1 MSSIGPFF
9 ASMQS
14 LSNIVRRTRS
24 NEAISLACQENM
36 RIYLHIVDCR
46 YIYSALHNLY
56 ILYITWWRFWYY
68 EGKPEPHQCL
78 VELPLWAGERKS
90 RRGKGEKTQT
100 KQKSAA
106 AHFSHLIFL
115 CSSKIAFSALLL
127 SIWVITENSRVDSS
141 VSRDSLLR
149 EKSDAVVSLDSF
161 AWQGFK
167 LSRLRCD
174 SQVGNCYKSRV
185 TDDNSHL
192 TLYLEGENMSHFVH
206 KVHA

>member
-1 MSSIGPFF
+1 MPGEYEDI
-9 ASMQS
+9 
-14 LSNIVRRTRS
+14 
-24 NEAISLACQENM
+24 
-36 RIYLHIVDCR
+36 HIVDCR

-68 EGKPEPHQCL
+68 DGKPEPHQCL